1 MRRGGR
7 REIRISIA
15 VPRRHPEEHARTR
28 CVISDCLP
36 GFVGGWVVVSSG
48 VAGIGWTRERGR
60 RGEREPGK
68 GRRSATLGIRSC
80 DLRAENVA
88 ACVRYTCAIYG
99 VFLPQ
104 DEEEFGGWE
113 EGGGR
118 RASASLRESEKRV
131 CARRILVETHLN
143 LRNSVCSR
151 NVCNSEKFIIYEF
164 FFFFLRFLR
173 TFFARKECGSAGRC
187 NASQFESSLSMRK
200 PMTSLIRN
208 ARPLSG
214 KISSG
219 RFSEKLPIQAHARRV
234 EGGLV
239 ADLISPSG
247 EGVLVELCGSWRR
260 H

>member
-60 RGEREPGK
+60 RGEREPGE
-68 GRRSATLGIRSC
+68 GRRSATLGTRSC

-104 DEEEFGGWE
+104 DEEEFGGRR
-113 EGGGR
+113 GR
-118 RASASLRESEKRV
+118 TGFREFPRIRK
-131 CARRILVETHLN
+131 ARLCETN
-143 LRNSVCSR
+143 PRR
-151 NVCNSEKFIIYEF
+151 D
-164 FFFFLRFLR
+164 
-173 TFFARKECGSAGRC
+173 A
-187 NASQFESSLSMRK
+187 FESSKLGFLSER
-200 PMTSLIRN
+200 L
-208 ARPLSG
+208 
-214 KISSG
+214 
-219 RFSEKLPIQAHARRV
+219 
-234 EGGLV
+234 
-239 ADLISPSG
+239 
-247 EGVLVELCGSWRR
+247 
-260 H
+260 